1 MSKFIKNF
9 KKSIIAGVIVLVHT
23 ISMITPITT
32 SASTAVNGFKISGSK
47 LYDANGTEFVMMVL
61 V

>member
-47 LYDANGTEFVMMVL
+47 
-61 V
+61 